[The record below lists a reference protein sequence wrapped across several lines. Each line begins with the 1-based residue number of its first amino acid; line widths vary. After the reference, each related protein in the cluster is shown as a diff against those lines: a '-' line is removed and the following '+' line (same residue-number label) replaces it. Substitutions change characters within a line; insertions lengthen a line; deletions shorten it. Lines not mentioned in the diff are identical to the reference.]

1 MVLVPKVGR
10 VGALYLASGTADD
23 LTNEVMNEVNLTAEG
38 RPRYT
43 VYEITAVA
51 KRYLSDVAVPVFTG
65 SIAGTLSPYRIEYP
79 GGRIYLTTAL
89 SGADA
94 GDAETV
100 VCTSGKYIPVT
111 MCIGAMDWNL
121 DATWETNKIM
131 LLRDSAKRT
140 IMKQKNW
147 TATANLALATTCAQL
162 TTALVGDNN
171 DTTWTH
177 TGGGTAGNGATGGY
191 TVTYTD
197 PGGATA
203 TLGIVITGNNI
214 VVNLGRAASAINTTA
229 LAIVNLAGAN
239 KILQERGVTA
249 EIKATED
256 GSGLVTEMAKANLA
270 GGLNS
275 VDYPGVEGLA
285 VAVFYSDYDTDAR
298 WEGYTRI
305 TKADLKMP
313 ADGEDTISITFDTY
327 GGPNGALYLRKS

>member
-10 VGALYLASGTADD
+10 VGALYLASGTAGD

-43 VYEITAVA
+43 VYEITAAA

-89 SGADA
+89 G
-94 GDAETV
+94 GAETV

-147 TATANLALATTCAQL
+147 TATANLALATTCARL

-203 TLGIVITGNNI
+203 TLGIVITGNDI
-214 VVNLGRAASAINTTA
+214 VVNLGRAASAIDTTA

-275 VDYPGVEGLA
+275 VDYSGVEGLA

-313 ADGEDTISITFDTY
+313 ADGEDTISITFETY